1 MEHLQEE
8 LYKQI
13 KEEKGIVTIFLKS
26 GVRIVGEV
34 VAIIEI
40 EGQDEEP
47 VILQEENTVLVVT
60 APEELID
67 LTIPGV
73 DQLPNTAAETASSP
87 YEIVGFPPVQR
98 L

>member
-34 VAIIEI
+34 AAI
-40 EGQDEEP
+40 DKF
-47 VILQEENTVLVVT
+47 TVLMLVDGKQQ
-60 APEELID
+60 LIYKQAVS
-67 LTIPGV
+67 TIMK
-73 DQLPNTAAETASSP
+73 
-87 YEIVGFPPVQR
+87 
-98 L
+98 

>member
-34 VAIIEI
+34 VAIEQIYRFN
-40 EGQDEEP
+40 
-47 VILQEENTVLVVT
+47 V
-60 APEELID
+60 
-67 LTIPGV
+67 
-73 DQLPNTAAETASSP
+73 S
-87 YEIVGFPPVQR
+87 
-98 L
+98 